1 MNNYAVIVAGGSG
14 SRMKSDQ
21 PKQFLALAG
30 RPLLMHTIEAFERTR
45 LDISILLV
53 LPEDHIDTWKALTVR
68 HQFDIPHQIVSGGL
82 TRFNSVENGLNE
94 IVGAGIV
101 AIHDG
106 ARPLVTPDII
116 RRTFD
121 KAEGNGSG
129 VAAVKV
135 KDSIRRLTQ
144 GQSRAVDRNEYFAV
158 QTPQTFDLDLI
169 KKAFVQAQNNQ
180 FTDDASVL
188 EAYGQE
194 ITLVEGAYDN
204 IKITTPEDLIMAEAI
219 LSSRQ

>member
-30 RPLLMHTIEAFERTR
+30 RPLLMHTIEAFNSTGF
-45 LDISILLV
+45 DISIILV
-53 LPEDHIDTWKALTVR
+53 LPEGHIENWKALTVR
-68 HQFDIPHQIVSGGL
+68 HQFDIPHHIVSGGL
-82 TRFNSVENGLNE
+82 TRFNSVENGLNAIE
-94 IVGAGIV
+94 GVGIV

-116 RRTFD
+116 RRTFE
-121 KAEGNGSG
+121 KARGSGSG

-169 KKAFVQAQNNQ
+169 KKAFAQSQNNQ

-194 ITLVEGAYDN
+194 ITLVEGGYDN